1 MSRSELEGALLVA
14 NARAYSNAKME
25 LALCLLQM
33 LKLTVYIASVY
44 MSLFY
49 DRLNEFV
56 ASDECNDATIR
67 YYISIVAYT
76 MAYYNMLRGAC
87 ASIYASPHG

>member
-56 ASDECNDATIR
+56 ASDDCNDVTISEQAAEISKLKQANAAAATR
-67 YYISIVAYT
+67 AVDSFVTA
-76 MAYYNMLRGAC
+76 R
-87 ASIYASPHG
+87 